1 MKYYVM
7 DTINGV
13 KYIKTKETIRN
24 REQARE
30 IAGCGVCWIAS
41 CSGLIYYLR
50 KAMNLVGWQNV

>member
-1 MKYYVM
+1 M
-7 DTINGV
+7 DTTNGV
-13 KYIKTKETIRN
+13 KYIKTKEIIRN

>member
-7 DTINGV
+7 DTTNGV
-13 KYIKTKETIRN
+13 KYIKTKKIIRN

-30 IAGCGVCWIAS
+30 ITGCGVCWVAP

-50 KAMNLVGWQNV
+50 KAMNLIGWKFA